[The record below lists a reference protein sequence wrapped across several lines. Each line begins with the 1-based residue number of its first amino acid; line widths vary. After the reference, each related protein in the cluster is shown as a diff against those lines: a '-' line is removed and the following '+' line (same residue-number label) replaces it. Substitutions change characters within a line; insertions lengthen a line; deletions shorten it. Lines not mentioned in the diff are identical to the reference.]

1 MSTTPSF
8 VQFQLSHP
16 SFNFPNKKSP
26 NLVLSLA
33 FRGFPAFS
41 SFFQFVLYILSSY
54 NGAAYLLKP
63 LSINKKRLHFKQAVK
78 TTKNADCQKQSAF
91 KSLIKFYF
99 SISNTHKALRVLE
112 SKISPSSTISL
123 TCCGVNF
130 TTSIN
135 SSSSVCW
142 SCFSKPRAAYR

>member
-54 NGAAYLLKP
+54 
-63 LSINKKRLHFKQAVK
+63 
-78 TTKNADCQKQSAF
+78 
-91 KSLIKFYF
+91 
-99 SISNTHKALRVLE
+99 
-112 SKISPSSTISL
+112 
-123 TCCGVNF
+123 
-130 TTSIN
+130 
-135 SSSSVCW
+135 SSSG
-142 SCFSKPRAAYR
+142 FFI

>member
-54 NGAAYLLKP
+54 TL
-63 LSINKKRLHFKQAVK
+63 
-78 TTKNADCQKQSAF
+78 TKNRSPAYAGLRFDLLRSSILLCGPGRCFYTQLRLKSDRRFCCQPLLLTVTGGKQMRIEPHIEEF
-91 KSLIKFYF
+91 F
-99 SISNTHKALRVLE
+99 SRNNNVAVL
-112 SKISPSSTISL
+112 
-123 TCCGVNF
+123 
-130 TTSIN
+130 
-135 SSSSVCW
+135 
-142 SCFSKPRAAYR
+142 